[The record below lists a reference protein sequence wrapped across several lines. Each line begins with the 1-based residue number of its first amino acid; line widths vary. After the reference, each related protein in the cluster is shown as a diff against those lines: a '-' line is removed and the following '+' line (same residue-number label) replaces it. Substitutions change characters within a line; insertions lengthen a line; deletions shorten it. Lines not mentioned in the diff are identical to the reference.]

1 MFSAVPPNVF
11 TSNDDGENDFFEIEL
26 NSEVEEC
33 ASFVV
38 FNRWGQLVFESN
50 GNSIKW
56 NGKKDSG
63 RKAPEGTYFYIIDLN
78 GVIYKGALS
87 LFR

>member
-11 TSNDDGENDFFEIEL
+11 TSNDDGEKDFFEIEL